1 MVFGDL
7 LQKNT
12 QFLGR
17 IMGCQKKTFFHK
29 SILLKTSYLHED
41 LSDSKQPFFLVVRD
55 GQRNFVS
62 NLITY
67 TNEKY
72 W

>member
-1 MVFGDL
+1 MVFGNL

-17 IMGCQKKTFFHK
+17 IMGCQKKTF
-29 SILLKTSYLHED
+29 SQTDISLKTNYLHTD

-62 NLITY
+62 NLIIN